1 MPDNTSRQKTPP
13 SSRRIGLVGC
23 VKQKLPQPQSAKN
36 LYRSTL
42 FTGRRSFVEQ
52 SCDEWWILS
61 AEHGLVDPEDLL
73 APYDFTLND
82 ATKEERRQW
91 ATRVFATIVQKIQP
105 ERGDIFEIHAGANY
119 RDFGLT
125 DALENLGCII
135 ENPTKGM
142 GIGKQLQFYQNSS
155 GTKS

>member
-23 VKQKLPQPQSAKN
+23 VKKKLPQPQSAKN

-91 ATRVFATIVQKIQP
+91 ATRVFAAIVQKIQP